1 MAHILRI
8 KSGTDYTKNNNQ
20 SHRRY
25 ANRLGGEK
33 VEDSGEKSSRYSK
46 YTLFTFTVFSGICYF
61 ILHRLPLAVDDFGFQ
76 QIEFNTFSDVLRFAL
91 GYGNGRLLGNSGII
105 FLTHHLFIADVLRA
119 IMLSGIAILL
129 PTVLQLKNRVLPWLS
144 MLLILT
150 ISPGVFGQT
159 YSWMSGF
166 QNYVP
171 PVFLF
176 LCGLW
181 LAERAGV
188 CASRTVKIIISLLC
202 FVCSISM
209 QLYIEH
215 STCIN
220 LLLSTFVLGTVWK
233 NIKWKPYRLASTLFF
248 VGAVLGFVI
257 MGTVTLLSNEKL
269 QEGTVGHA
277 SYLFSG
283 FLALGYGIARNGSFL
298 LGMFSENAVM
308 LFLLSVLLTV
318 QIQRNKT
325 AFSDRRIHL
334 YYLCIVLP
342 TVAFLFQLAVGL
354 HPWYGRLAVC
364 ESAWILLA
372 WIVYIFA
379 YVISWRKLLSV
390 NEKNEKL
397 RLAAWLSYAAGFGMI
412 PLLFI
417 WPIGYRCLFHSGV
430 ALIGAVLTL
439 ADDILLELRPEKHR
453 IVRIA
458 LASVLAVTVICEG
471 MIFTDIRRMVS
482 IRDAYVEE
490 QARLGAD
497 TAAFFL
503 IPSSYI
509 YENWNEETEHYRT
522 IDGHQIRLR
531 ILPADVWFRMYYYH
545 YT

>member
-1 MAHILRI
+1 M
-8 KSGTDYTKNNNQ
+8 
-20 SHRRY
+20 
-25 ANRLGGEK
+25 
-33 VEDSGEKSSRYSK
+33 EDSGKKRTKTRSNSF
-46 YTLFTFTVFSGICYF
+46 FTFITFSGICYY

-76 QIEFNTFSDVLRFAL
+76 QIAFNSLAEVMRYAVS
-91 GYGNGRLLGNSGII
+91 YGNGRLLGNSGII
-105 FLTHHLFIADVLRA
+105 FLTHHLFTADVLRA

-129 PTVLQLKNRVLPWLS
+129 PAVLQVKNRVLPWFSL
-144 MLLILT
+144 LLILT

-159 YSWMSGF
+159 YSWLSGF

-181 LAERAGV
+181 LVEKAGV
-188 CASRTVKIIISLLC
+188 CASGAARILFSFLC

-215 STCIN
+215 STCFN
-220 LLLSTFVLGTVWK
+220 LLLSAFILGTVWK

-248 VGAVLGFVI
+248 FGAVFGFAI
-257 MGTVTLLSNEKL
+257 MGMVMLRSNP
-269 QEGTVGHA
+269 QIQDGTVGHI
-277 SYLFSG
+277 SYLSLG
-283 FLALGYGIARNGSFL
+283 FRALFYGIGRNGVLL
-298 LGMFSENAVM
+298 LGMLSENAVI
-308 LFLLSVLLTV
+308 LLLLSLLLTV
-318 QIQRNKT
+318 QIMRNKT
-325 AFSDRRIHL
+325 AFTAREL
-334 YYLCIVLP
+334 FFYPLCMLLP
-342 TVAFLFQLAVGL
+342 TVVFSLQLAVGL
-354 HPWYGRLAVC
+354 HPWYGRLTVC

-453 IVRIA
+453 IVLIA
-458 LASVLAVTVICEG
+458 LSSVLAVTVICEG

>member
-1 MAHILRI
+1 
-8 KSGTDYTKNNNQ
+8 
-20 SHRRY
+20 
-25 ANRLGGEK
+25 
-33 VEDSGEKSSRYSK
+33 
-46 YTLFTFTVFSGICYF
+46 
-61 ILHRLPLAVDDFGFQ
+61 
-76 QIEFNTFSDVLRFAL
+76 
-91 GYGNGRLLGNSGII
+91 
-105 FLTHHLFIADVLRA
+105 
-119 IMLSGIAILL
+119 MLSGIAILL
-129 PTVLQLKNRVLPWLS
+129 PAVLHVKNRVFPWFSL
-144 MLLILT
+144 LLILT

-159 YSWMSGF
+159 YSWLSGF

-181 LAERAGV
+181 FVEKAGV
-188 CASRTVKIIISLLC
+188 CASAAVKILFSFLC

-215 STCIN
+215 STCFN
-220 LLLSTFVLGTVWK
+220 LLLSAFILGAVWK

-248 VGAVLGFVI
+248 FGAVLGLGLMV
-257 MGTVTLLSNEKL
+257 TVTLLSNAQI
-269 QEGTVGHA
+269 QEGTVGHI
-277 SYLFSG
+277 SYFSLG
-283 FLALGYGIARNGSFL
+283 FRALVYGIGRNGVLL
-298 LGMFSENAVM
+298 LGMLSENAVI
-308 LFLLSVLLTV
+308 LLLLSVFLTV
-318 QIQRNKT
+318 QIMRNKT
-325 AFSDRRIHL
+325 VFTVRERFF
-334 YYLCIVLP
+334 YPLCMLLP
-342 TVAFLFQLAVGL
+342 TVAFLLQLAVGL
-354 HPWYGRLAVC
+354 HPWYGRLAVY

-379 YVISWRKLLSV
+379 FVISWKKLLSI

-430 ALIGAVLTL
+430 ALIGTVLTL

-453 IVRIA
+453 IVHIA

-490 QARLGAD
+490 QARLGANS
-497 TAAFFL
+497 AAFFL

-522 IDGHQIRLR
+522 IDGHRIRLR